1 MVSFKK
7 EIEKK
12 QESHAY
18 YQGAKACMD
27 GLAMNTSPY
36 ERGSKPDADW
46 VDGFLDAM
54 FLRRLYNVRN

>member
-12 QESHAY
+12 QQSHAY

-36 ERGSKPDADW
+36 DRGSGADSDW
-46 VDGFLDAM
+46 IDGYLDAM
-54 FLRRLYNVRN
+54 FLRSMK